1 MLMSKEQ
8 RLREQNARKSKKYQ
22 TANKAK
28 VLAKNNEWR
37 AANAEYL
44 RAYRKKRRAE
54 KKEELSTKFK
64 EYYARNRERMLERS
78 RQYRSTHVEES
89 RAYDAKN
96 LGKSVAANRRR
107 RTGFTPEDFAFAFF
121 VQGDRCAICGA
132 DLLSLPSR
140 CVHADHCHATGALRG
155 VLCQRCNSGLGF
167 FKDDEARLL
176 AAIKYLANPPLAL
189 A

>member
-1 MLMSKEQ
+1 MSISKEQ

-44 RAYRKKRRAE
+44 REYRKKRRAE
-54 KKEELSTKFK
+54 KKEELSAKFK
-64 EYYARNRERMLERS
+64 EYYARNQEAQILRARE
-78 RQYRSTHVEES
+78 YR
-89 RAYDAKN
+89 RAHPEVVKAQEARYMP
-96 LGKSVAANRRR
+96 KSVAANRKR
-107 RTGFTPEDFAFAFF
+107 RTGFSPEDFAFAFF
-121 VQGDRCAICGA
+121 VQEDRCAICGV
-132 DLLSLPSR
+132 DLRSLPSGR
-140 CVHADHCHATGALRG
+140 VHADHCHATGALRG

-167 FKDDEARLL
+167 FKDDPKRLE
-176 AAIKYLANPPLAL
+176 AAIAYLASPPLSL